1 MTGETR
7 HHPDC
12 TCQMCFMAKFERMQS
27 ALKRISI
34 SAADFSVKAER
45 SGLPHL
51 TGSHFSAHSRGLE
64 LIAVE
69 ALK

>member
-1 MTGETR
+1 
-7 HHPDC
+7 
-12 TCQMCFMAKFERMQS
+12 MAKFERMQT

-34 SAADFSVKAER
+34 SAAE
-45 SGLPHL
+45 
-51 TGSHFSAHSRGLE
+51 SAISTKYQKHTLISFIFRELE

>member
-12 TCQMCFMAKFERMQS
+12 TCQMCVMAKFERMQA

-34 SAADFSVKAER
+34 HAAEFSIDAER
-45 SGLPHL
+45 HGLTPL
-51 TGSHFSAHSRGLE
+51 TGSYFSCHFRDIE